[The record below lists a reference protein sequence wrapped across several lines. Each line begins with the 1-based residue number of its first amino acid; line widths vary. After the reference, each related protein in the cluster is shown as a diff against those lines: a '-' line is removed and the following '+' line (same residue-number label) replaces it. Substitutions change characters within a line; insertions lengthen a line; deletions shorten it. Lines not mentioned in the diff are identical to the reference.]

1 MHTYTETIRCPVCDS
16 KKRRVKYIIEYLN
29 ILELKIVA
37 CLLCGIYY
45 VANPLR
51 NQYLAKYYD
60 IYYGITGPATMDP
73 LTIAQY
79 TISAEKRRK
88 TFLTNL
94 PSGFNLGGAWLDVG
108 CGCGFILKSL
118 GDFFS
123 QSQGVECSE
132 SSVKFARSTLGVTVN
147 HGQFNEDSFSMNSLD
162 LITFFDVLEHVI
174 SPRQFLRLASRFLKP
189 NGWVL
194 ITTVNL
200 RSLSRVLLGKQWQF
214 FTPIQHLTYFH
225 AEALKTLL
233 KDYDFNNFTVYSSTR
248 EDLFPVTPL
257 LNILKAKSISKRIQA
272 LEEVRLAYAL
282 GLSSADQPLQKTDE
296 SALNTGSRFRSFLKL
311 PYNMLAVPLEQ
322 LIALVSNIL
331 GRTDNLWIWAQKK
344 SNSE

>member
-16 KKRRVKYIIEYLN
+16 DKRRVKYTFEYLN

-37 CLLCGIYY
+37 CLSCGIYY
-45 VANPLR
+45 VASPLR
-51 NQYLAKYYD
+51 DQYLAKYYD

-79 TISAEKRRK
+79 AISAEKRRK

-118 GDFFS
+118 GDLFS
-123 QSQGVECSE
+123 QSQGIECSE
-132 SSVKFARSTLGVTVN
+132 SSVKFARSTLGVTVK
-147 HGQFNEDSFSMNSLD
+147 HGQFNENSFSTSSLD
-162 LITFFDVLEHVI
+162 LITFFDVIEHVI
-174 SPRQFLRLASRFLKP
+174 NPRHLLRLASRFLKP

-194 ITTVNL
+194 ITTQNL

-225 AEALKTLL
+225 AGALKTLL
-233 KDYDFNNFTVYSSTR
+233 KDYDFNNFTIYSSTR
-248 EDLFPVTPL
+248 EDLFPVIPL
-257 LNILKAKSISKRIQA
+257 LDILKAKSISKRIQA
-272 LEEVRLAYAL
+272 LEEARLAYAL
-282 GLSSADQPLQKTDE
+282 GLSSADQSMPKINE
-296 SALNTGSRFRSFLKL
+296 SPLNTGSRFRSFLKL

-322 LIALVSNIL
+322 LAALVSNIL
-331 GRTDNLWIWAQKK
+331 GRTDSLWIWAQKK
-344 SNSE
+344 STKQ

>member
-1 MHTYTETIRCPVCDS
+1 
-16 KKRRVKYIIEYLN
+16 
-29 ILELKIVA
+29 
-37 CLLCGIYY
+37 
-45 VANPLR
+45 
-51 NQYLAKYYD
+51 
-60 IYYGITGPATMDP
+60 MDP

-94 PSGFNLGGAWLDVG
+94 PSGLNLGGAWLDVG

-118 GDFFS
+118 GDLFS
-123 QSQGVECSE
+123 QSQGIECSE
-132 SSVKFARSTLGVTVN
+132 SSVKLARSTLGVTVN
-147 HGQFNEDSFSMNSLD
+147 HGQFDENSFSTSSLD
-162 LITFFDVLEHVI
+162 LITFFDVLEHV
-174 SPRQFLRLASRFLKP
+174 SNPRQFLQLASRFLKP

-200 RSLSRVLLGKQWQF
+200 RSLSRVLLGMHWQF

-233 KDYDFNNFTVYSSTR
+233 KDYDFGNFTVYSSTR

-257 LNILKAKSISKRIQA
+257 LNILKAKSISKRIHA
-272 LEEVRLAYAL
+272 IEEARLAYAL
-282 GLSSADQPLQKTDE
+282 SLSSADQPLKKIHK
-296 SALNTGSRFRSFLKL
+296 SPLNTGSRFRSFLKL
-311 PYNMLAVPLEQ
+311 PYNMFAVPLEQ
-322 LIALVSNIL
+322 LTALVSNIL

-344 SNSE
+344 SSRE